1 MAWILAFDGSVAM
14 SVSVALVLSGGGAKG
29 EFQVGFLEALDEAR
43 LDLRFG
49 FFTGVSVGAL
59 NATCLAQYPDF
70 SGGVRALRAVWDG
83 IERNDQ
89 VYTSHIPPKTEG
101 FWGKIRLLLAL
112 PKLWKRPSLHDAT
125 PLRKLIEGA
134 VSWDRLAD
142 SARHGCL
149 WAVGVTSLTD
159 GRYYLISNDDRLVRV
174 GQERYGGTLGLTL
187 DRGRPGSIPDHVV
200 DFVLASASMPTMF
213 PPVEVGGHLF
223 VDGGLRDVT
232 PLSAPFLAAR
242 RGIYRP
248 DLILVVNASPR
259 ETPPWD
265 GPRPPRI
272 PDIAGRGT
280 EIMVNEII
288 RNDVEVA
295 EVLNEL
301 ARSSPGT
308 PPLRL
313 PIVVVWPDTTF
324 GLEALDFERVPV
336 RRRLRE
342 HGRAKG
348 RQLVERFRSFLRERG
363 LPEDGDVRGWRAW
376 VEASG
381 PGADA
386 TLTVHV

>member
-1 MAWILAFDGSVAM
+1 MA
-14 SVSVALVLSGGGAKG
+14 VSVALVLSGGGAKG

-43 LDLRFG
+43 LDLQFC

-59 NATCLAQYPDF
+59 NATCLAQYPNF
-70 SGGVRALRAVWDG
+70 SEGVRALRVVWDS

-89 VYTSHIPPKTEG
+89 VYASYLPRDTEG
-101 FWGKIRLLLAL
+101 LWGKIRLLLAL
-112 PKLWKRPSLHDAT
+112 LKLWKRPSIHDAT

-142 SARHGCL
+142 AARQGCI

-159 GRYYLISNDDRLVRV
+159 GRYYLISNDERFVRV
-174 GQERYGGTLGLTL
+174 GQERYRGALELTLG
-187 DRGRPGSIPDHVV
+187 RGRPGSVPDHVV

-213 PPVEVGGHLF
+213 PPVEVGGHLL

-242 RGIYRP
+242 REICQP
-248 DLILVVNASPR
+248 ELILVVNASPR

-265 GPRPPRI
+265 GPRRPRI
-272 PDIAGRGT
+272 TDIAGRGT

-301 ARSSPGT
+301 ARSSPT
-308 PPLRL
+308 TLPLRL

-324 GLEALDFERVPV
+324 GLDALDFERVSV

-342 HGRAKG
+342 HGRSKG
-348 RQLVERFRSFLRERG
+348 RRLVDQLRSFLREQG
-363 LPEDGDVRGWRAW
+363 LPEEGDIRGWQAW

-381 PGADA
+381 PRADA

>member
-1 MAWILAFDGSVAM
+1 MAIRKSLIGEGRTRIAVRYLPFARNGSIAM
-14 SVSVALVLSGGGAKG
+14 PVSVALVLSGGGAKG

-43 LDLRFG
+43 LDLQFCL
-49 FFTGVSVGAL
+49 FTGVSVGAL

-70 SGGVRALRAVWDG
+70 SEGVRSLRAVWDG
-83 IERNDQ
+83 IEHNDQ
-89 VYTSHIPPKTEG
+89 VYKSLIPGSPEG
-101 FWGKIRLLLAL
+101 LLNRIRLLLAL
-112 PKLWKRPSLHDAT
+112 PKLLKRPSLYDAA
-125 PLRKLIEGA
+125 PLRKLIEA
-134 VSWDRLAD
+134 SVAWDRLAD
-142 SARHGCL
+142 SARHGCV

-159 GRYYLISNDDRLVRV
+159 GQYYLISNDERFVRV
-174 GQERYGGTLGLTL
+174 GQERYKGALALTL
-187 DRGRPGSIPDHVV
+187 EQGRPGSIPDHVV

-213 PPVEVGGHLF
+213 PPVEVGGHLL

-242 RGIYRP
+242 HEICRP
-248 DLILVVNASPR
+248 ELILVVNASPR

-272 PDIAGRGT
+272 TDIASRGT

-295 EVLNEL
+295 EALNEL
-301 ARSSPGT
+301 ARSSPTG

-324 GLEALDFERVPV
+324 GLEALNFGQVSL

-342 HGRAKG
+342 HGR
-348 RQLVERFRSFLRERG
+348 
-363 LPEDGDVRGWRAW
+363 
-376 VEASG
+376 
-381 PGADA
+381 
-386 TLTVHV
+386 

>member
-1 MAWILAFDGSVAM
+1 MPVTT
-14 SVSVALVLSGGGAKG
+14 ALVLSGGGAKG
-29 EFQVGFLEALDEAR
+29 EFQVGFLEALEEAR
-43 LDLRFG
+43 RQTPAADLRFC

-70 SGGVRALRAVWDG
+70 SEGVQTLRAVWDT
-83 IERNDQ
+83 IQRNDQ
-89 VYTSHIPPKTEG
+89 VYTSHLPRSTEG
-101 FWGKIRLLLAL
+101 LWNKIRLLLAL
-112 PKLWKRPSLHDAT
+112 AKLWNRPSLYDAT
-125 PLRKLIEGA
+125 PLRRLIEGA
-134 VSWDRLAD
+134 VSWDRLAG
-142 SARHGCL
+142 SARHGTY

-159 GRYYLISNDDRLVRV
+159 GRYYLIGNDERLVRV
-174 GQERYGGTLGLTL
+174 GQGRYGGKLSLTL
-187 DRGRPGSIPDHVV
+187 ERGRPGSIPDHVA

-213 PPVEVGGHLF
+213 PPVEVEGHLF

-242 RGIYRP
+242 QGICKP
-248 DLILVVNASPR
+248 ELILVVNASPR
-259 ETPPWD
+259 ETPPWN

-272 PDIAGRGT
+272 PDIASRGT

-301 ARSSPGT
+301 ARSGHGT

-313 PIVVVWPDTTF
+313 PIVVVWPDTTL
-324 GLEALDFERVPV
+324 GLDALDFDRVPV
-336 RRRLRE
+336 RRQLRD

-348 RQLVERFRSFLRERG
+348 RQFIERFRSFLRRQG
-363 LPEDGDVRGWRAW
+363 LPEGGDIRIWRAW
-376 VEASG
+376 MEASG
-381 PGADA
+381 PRADA

>member
-1 MAWILAFDGSVAM
+1 MP
-14 SVSVALVLSGGGAKG
+14 VSVALVLSGGGAKG

-43 LDLRFG
+43 LDLRFC

-70 SGGVRALRAVWDG
+70 SEGVRALRAVWDG

-89 VYTSHIPPKTEG
+89 VYTSRIPRNTEG
-101 FWGKIRLLLAL
+101 LLNKVRLLLAL
-112 PKLWKRPSLHDAT
+112 PGLLKRPSLHDAA
-125 PLRKLIEGA
+125 PLRKLIEAA

-142 SARHGCL
+142 SARHGCI

-159 GRYYLISNDDRLVRV
+159 GRYYLVSNDERFVRV
-174 GQERYGGTLGLTL
+174 GQERYKGTLALTL
-187 DRGRPGSIPDHVV
+187 ERGRPGSIPDHVV

-213 PPVEVGGHLF
+213 PPVEVGAHLF

-242 RGIYRP
+242 REICQP
-248 DLILVVNASPR
+248 ELILVVNASPR

-272 PDIAGRGT
+272 TDIAGRGT

-324 GLEALDFERVPV
+324 GLDALDFERVSV
-336 RRRLRE
+336 RRQLRE

-348 RQLVERFRSFLRERG
+348 RQLVERFRSFLRTRG
-363 LPEDGDVRGWRAW
+363 LPEQGDVRGWRAW
-376 VEASG
+376 IEASG
-381 PGADA
+381 PRADA
-386 TLTVHV
+386 TLTVHVG